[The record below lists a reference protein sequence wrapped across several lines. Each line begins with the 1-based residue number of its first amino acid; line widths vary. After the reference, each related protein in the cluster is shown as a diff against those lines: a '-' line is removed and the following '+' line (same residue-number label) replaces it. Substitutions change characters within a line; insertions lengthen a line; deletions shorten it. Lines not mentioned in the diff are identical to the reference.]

1 MMADLW
7 LLADVGGTSTR
18 VGLARGQHLDRASA
32 QSFRNADFSG
42 LADILDHYLNR
53 HPTRLNALCI
63 GVAGPVRGGTAQ
75 LTNLDWFIDSAE
87 LANKTGAQDI
97 HLINDLA
104 AQGYALDDLDPAD
117 ITPLIDGAT
126 PPPEA
131 ARMVMGLGTG
141 TNIAVVHR
149 TPQGLFVPPAEAGHS
164 SLPQCD
170 GAIGAPITGLAGK
183 DSHRP
188 LEALLSGPGLMRLHA
203 HLSDDT
209 LNPEQI
215 IAAHRAGDTGACASL
230 MAFTRLLGTVLGN
243 LALNHL
249 PMGGIYLIGGTAR
262 AVAPF
267 LVQMGFAETFTA
279 KGPYS
284 ALMREMP
291 ISLITD
297 DTAALLGCARYL
309 RQRKG

>member
-1 MMADLW
+1 MADLW

-18 VGLARGQHLDRASA
+18 VGLARDGRLDRDSTD
-32 QSFRNADFSG
+32 SFRNADFSG
-42 LADILDHYLNR
+42 LADILDHYLTG
-53 HPTRLNALCI
+53 HPTPPSALCA
-63 GVAGPVRGGTAQ
+63 GVAGPVRRGTAQ

-87 LANKTGAQDI
+87 LVNVTGAQDV

-117 ITPLIDGAT
+117 VTPLIDGAT

-131 ARMVMGLGTG
+131 ARLVMGLGTG
-141 TNIAVVHR
+141 SNIAVVHR
-149 TPQGLFVPPAEAGHS
+149 TPQGLFIPPAEAGHS
-164 SLPQCD
+164 SLPHSD
-170 GAIGAPITGLAGK
+170 DAIGALIVGLAGK
-183 DSHRP
+183 DAHRP
-188 LEALLSGPGLMRLHA
+188 LEALLSGPGLTHLHA
-203 HLSDDT
+203 YFSGDT
-209 LNPEQI
+209 LTPKEI
-215 IAAHRAGDTGACASL
+215 IAAHRTGDAGASASL
-230 MAFTRLLGTVLGN
+230 TAFARLLGTVLGD

-249 PMGGIYLIGGTAR
+249 PMGGIYLIGGTAS

-267 LVQMGFAETFTA
+267 LVQMGLAETFTA

-291 ISLITD
+291 ISLISD

-309 RQRKG
+309 RQRKS